1 MADGIDEKVAT
12 ACLAGDKT
20 IAHAHAQ
27 RLLAAEKREEKKAK
41 EAKKTGSHKATK
53 EKEHESATN
62 PKPKKK
68 KKERKEPKT
77 EYMKRKQSFLDK
89 YLECNS
95 LPSVPTHFSGE
106 IKQLNL
112 LVPRQARG
120 TTRAE
125 IEAKWKSSE
134 SYAKVLSALSD
145 VEIKRRRY

>member
-1 MADGIDEKVAT
+1 
-12 ACLAGDKT
+12 
-20 IAHAHAQ
+20 
-27 RLLAAEKREEKKAK
+27 
-41 EAKKTGSHKATK
+41 
-53 EKEHESATN
+53 
-62 PKPKKK
+62 
-68 KKERKEPKT
+68 
-77 EYMKRKQSFLDK
+77 MKRKQSFLDK

-95 LPSVPTHFSGE
+95 LPSVPTHISGE

-145 VEIKRRRY
+145 VEIKRRRTDAVFAAGLHRFGDPEEEEIYDFHEHFAGMHKLTNVVRSYGFRARMFDVPCPVLYSKRMDILTSFGFLLAMNAA